1 VDDSPNG
8 LGLWKIQHR
17 FDDFLPIPSLSTTSW
32 SQVTPGRSCSVKR
45 RTSSVLVLVSVIVMV
60 DDADADA
67 AAGALLALAAAP
79 DEDVYVVA
87 VAPVLLVVPAD
98 IETLLLPINSA
109 MVAGR

>member
-1 VDDSPNG
+1 MVLLVGN
-8 LGLWKIQHR
+8 R
-17 FDDFLPIPSLSTTSW
+17 RST
-32 SQVTPGRSCSVKR
+32 V
-45 RTSSVLVLVSVIVMV
+45 
-60 DDADADA
+60 A
-67 AAGALLALAAAP
+67 ALAAAP

>member
-1 VDDSPNG
+1 MFV
-8 LGLWKIQHR
+8 
-17 FDDFLPIPSLSTTSW
+17 TY
-32 SQVTPGRSCSVKR
+32 QVTPGRSCSVKR

-60 DDADADA
+60 DDADA